1 MITKLTEAGRRIARE
16 ALAAPDD
23 LSAIAQQTSIR
34 ESTLLDLVR
43 AYLAEK
49 AQTGPATAK
58 TGVRNGA
65 EIVRDKR
72 GVPHIKADNPWD
84 LFFGFGYAQAQ
95 DRLWQLDYLR
105 RHAHG
110 RLSEIFGGDRL
121 TDDRL
126 SRTLD
131 ISGIAD
137 RTVASLEDESTL
149 AQEAF
154 AAGINAWMAQL
165 PHGLPA
171 EFEWL
176 GYEPEPW
183 LARDS
188 LAILRR
194 WWWYL
199 TGRLHVL
206 WTPEVIRTHLDPKL
220 FAAYYTPDAE
230 VGYIVPPG
238 AYDPKP
244 KWPALPSDPN
254 QIPAGGGEGGEGS
267 NNWAVSPALSAT
279 GSALLASDP
288 HVYYSVPA
296 DWYEARL
303 EGAGYDVA
311 GSAYPGGPG
320 ILFGRNRHLAWGVTN
335 NICLQRDLY
344 IEEFNPA
351 NASEYRHGN
360 GWKAV
365 EERPSTIVVKGA
377 EPVEHVTRLAHGRPI
392 IDHIVPP
399 PAHPKWLWHADNANS
414 SVSLAWVGF
423 EPSDEPGSALRLN
436 RAATVEEGRKAFEGW
451 RLATWNMVLA
461 DDQGRIAYQCIGAIP
476 LRERQWI
483 GYRKANDP
491 VDRWQDS
498 IPLFELPSLVEPE
511 RGWIGSANNPTAPP
525 DFPHPLAGSWTPED
539 RFPRLSKLIVER
551 APHDLGT
558 FGAMQADVVTERGQR
573 AIPGILAAIGTPEDP
588 IQRAAADLLFSWDGE
603 LTIESASGSIYNVF
617 FWRWHSHVVLQRFGS
632 MVWPIAVESG
642 NGLSAALL
650 HENLAGW
657 FKDDAARIAGI
668 KSSFAEATD
677 WLRERLGDDPSA
689 WKWGDLHKLGAAHPA
704 VRTPLQH
711 SLFDIPPSPHQG
723 GTSTL
728 ANAGFGL
735 GGTFNT
741 KMGASYRFIT
751 DLGSPES
758 MRSITWPGQSG
769 HPGSDHYADQVDS
782 YLADEYFD
790 APLSATTLEAEA
802 TGRIRLVPAD

>member
-1 MITKLTEAGRRIARE
+1 MTTKLTEAGRRIARE
-16 ALAAPDD
+16 ALAAPDE
-23 LSAIAQQTSIR
+23 LATFSQQTSISER
-34 ESTLLDLVR
+34 MLLDLIR

-49 AQTGPATAK
+49 AQPGPATAS
-58 TGVRNGA
+58 TGVRGGA
-65 EIVRDKR
+65 TINRDRR
-72 GVPHIKADNPWD
+72 GVPHVTAVNAWD

-137 RTVASLEDESTL
+137 RTVAMLDDESRE

-154 AAGINAWMAQL
+154 AAGVNAWMAHL
-165 PHGLPA
+165 PYGLPA

-183 LARDS
+183 QPRDS

-206 WTPEVIRTHLDPKL
+206 WTPEVVRAQLDPTL

-238 AYDPKP
+238 AYDPEPRWAAHPADP
-244 KWPALPSDPN
+244 KLT
-254 QIPAGGGEGGEGS
+254 PAGGGEGGEGS
-267 NNWAVSPALSAT
+267 NNWAVGPLLSAT

-288 HVYYSVPA
+288 HVYYTVPA
-296 DWYEARL
+296 DWYEAHL
-303 EGAGYDVA
+303 HGAGYDVA

-320 ILFGRNRHLAWGVTN
+320 ILFGRNRQLAWGVTN

-344 IEEFNPA
+344 IETVNPA
-351 NASEYRHGN
+351 NPNEYRDGEN
-360 GWKAV
+360 WRAF
-365 EERPSTIVVKGA
+365 EERPSTIGVKGA
-377 EPVEHVTRLAHGRPI
+377 EPVEHVTRIAHGRPI
-392 IDHIVPP
+392 IDHLIPA
-399 PAHPKWLWHADNANS
+399 PAHPQFIWPKERANS

-423 EPSDEPGSALRLN
+423 EPSDEPGCALQLN
-436 RAATVEEGRKAFEGW
+436 RATTVEEGRNAFVGW
-451 RLATWNMVLA
+451 RLATWNMIFA
-461 DDQGRIAYQCIGAIP
+461 DDAGRIAYQCVGDIP
-476 LRERQWI
+476 LREREWI
-483 GYRKANDP
+483 GYRDANDP
-491 VDRWQDS
+491 VDRWQGA
-498 IPLFELPSLVEPE
+498 IPFSALPRLVEPE
-511 RGWIGSANNPTAPP
+511 RGWVGSANNPTAPP
-525 DFPHPLAGSWTPED
+525 DFSHPLAGCWTPED
-539 RFPRLSKLIVER
+539 RFPRLSRLILEK

-558 FGAMQADVVTERGQR
+558 FAEMQADVVSERGQR
-573 AIPGILAAIGTPEDP
+573 AVSGIVAALGEPGDP
-588 IQRAAADLLFSWDGE
+588 IARTAADLLFQWDGE
-603 LTIESASGSIYNVF
+603 LTTESAAGAIYNVF
-617 FWRWHSHVVLQRFGS
+617 FWRWHSHVVQHRFS
-632 MVWPIAVESG
+632 TMRFPIAVESG

-657 FKDDAARIAGI
+657 FADDAERVAGI
-668 KSSFAEATD
+668 RKAFGETVA
-677 WLRERLGDDPSA
+677 WLCERLGDDPAA
-689 WKWGDLHKLGAAHPA
+689 WQWGNLHQLGATHPA
-704 VRTPLQH
+704 AQTPLQH
-711 SLFDIPPSPHQG
+711 ALFDIPKQPHQG
-723 GTSTL
+723 GASTL

-741 KMGASYRFIT
+741 RLGASYRFIA
-751 DLGSPES
+751 DLGSPDS

-769 HPGSDHYADQVDS
+769 HPGSAHYADQVAP

-790 APLSATTLEAEA
+790 TLTE
-802 TGRIRLVPAD
+802 GDDGDSSVRVRLIPEE